1 MKDRLSVYNVK
12 LVPIRIPLVAIPVRP
27 VLMVTTNQRKARLG
41 ASHVN
46 QVHIKV
52 ILEEPCAI
60 PALWANISLIGDS
73 QTVLSVL
80 MAIPQV
86 MQIVYN
92 VLKVRKNFVSPCV
105 KIIGVPKFNADQQ
118 RT

>member
-52 ILEEPCAI
+52 ILEEP
-60 PALWANISLIGDS
+60 PAFPAHWVDINLIVDR
-73 QTVLSVL
+73 QAVLTVL

-86 MQIVYN
+86 IRIVCN
-92 VLKVRKNFVSPCV
+92 VLKVSKNFVCYRYL
-105 KIIGVPKFNADQQ
+105 KTLK
-118 RT
+118 